1 MMTAPKATRVKA
13 EEVNWA
19 GVGSV
24 LDPVIAYD
32 PAEPQ
37 ALRRTVLL
45 LTKQDEH
52 IEFEEPVWPIW
63 VPTPDSETTVADFEK
78 QWADASAQA
87 RSTAKW
93 IATVLG
99 AALAALIGSAPLA
112 NLRDLYVPRLAY
124 LYGGVGL
131 VLVALTLFLVLRVL
145 VPRVTGFDDLTSGG
159 RSFRTLGGRWFRKL
173 RGRSFRELKARLEGH
188 GGVLL
193 PTGISSFDEL
203 ACRAQLEERTLNQ
216 LAILLTQVK
225 HPDSA
230 ISKERGAASSLLHR
244 SKKPDADTNEQR
256 YATLAAAQAG
266 RAQWLTYLTET
277 ITQWTAV
284 ASYQDVADRA
294 GLARGVGLI
303 SGTVGTALIVVSFLM
318 PTVKTPTA
326 NLATYRIANDG
337 VAAAAAQSAI
347 GGAHCAKFKGIVVGR
362 DAQDNVT
369 ILVQPDAGCDAA
381 SITIPGT
388 DLVQIAGG

>member
-1 MMTAPKATRVKA
+1 MTAPEAMSVKA
-13 EEVNWA
+13 EDVNWA
-19 GVGSV
+19 RVRSV
-24 LDPVIAYD
+24 LAPVIDYD
-32 PAEPQ
+32 SAKPQ

-45 LTKQDEH
+45 VTKQNER
-52 IEFEEPVWPIW
+52 INFEEPLWPIW

-93 IATVLG
+93 LATVLG

-112 NLRDLYVPRLAY
+112 NLRGLYVPWLAY

-159 RSFRTLGGRWFRKL
+159 RSFSKL
-173 RGRSFRELKARLEGH
+173 KNRLEGH

-193 PTGISSFDEL
+193 PTGIRSMDEL
-203 ACRAQLEERTLNQ
+203 ACRAQLEALTLNQ
-216 LAILLTQVK
+216 LAILLTEVK
-225 HPDSA
+225 QPDSV
-230 ISKERGAASSLLHR
+230 ISKEGGAASSLLDR
-244 SKKPDADTNEQR
+244 SEKPDANANEQR
-256 YATLAAAQAG
+256 HDTLMAAQAG

-284 ASYQDVADRA
+284 ASYQDVENRA
-294 GLARGVGLI
+294 RLARVVGLI

-326 NLATYRIANDG
+326 DLATYRIANDG

-347 GGAHCAKFKGIVVGR
+347 GGANCAQFKGIVVGR

-369 ILVQPDAGCDAA
+369 ILVQPDAGCNAA
-381 SITIPGT
+381 SVTIPGI
-388 DLVQIAGG
+388 DLVEIAGS

>member
-1 MMTAPKATRVKA
+1 MTAPEATSVKA
-13 EEVNWA
+13 EGVNWA
-19 GVGSV
+19 GVESV
-24 LDPVIAYD
+24 LNPVIDYD
-32 PAEPQ
+32 PAKPQ

-45 LTKQDEH
+45 LTKQKEH
-52 IEFEEPVWPIW
+52 LKFEEPVWPIW

-93 IATVLG
+93 LATVLG
-99 AALAALIGSAPLA
+99 AALGALIGSAPLA
-112 NLRDLYVPRLAY
+112 NLRDLYVPWLAY
-124 LYGGVGL
+124 LYGGAGL
-131 VLVALTLFLVLRVL
+131 VLLALTLFLVLRVL
-145 VPRVTGFDDLTSGG
+145 VPRVTGFNDLTSGG
-159 RSFRTLGGRWFRKL
+159 RSFRKL
-173 RGRSFRELKARLEGH
+173 KTRLEGH

-193 PTGISSFDEL
+193 PTGITSMDEL
-203 ACRAQLEERTLNQ
+203 ACRAQLEARTLNQ
-216 LAILLTQVK
+216 LAILLTEVK
-225 HPDSA
+225 PDSA
-230 ISKERGAASSLLHR
+230 ISKEGGAASSLLHR
-244 SKKPDADTNEQR
+244 STKPDANTDEQR
-256 YATLAAAQAG
+256 YATLMAAQAG

-284 ASYQDVADRA
+284 ASYQDVENRA
-294 GLARGVGLI
+294 RLARVVGLI

-347 GGAHCAKFKGIVVGR
+347 GGANCSKFKGIVVSR

-381 SITIPGT
+381 SITIPGI
-388 DLVQIAGG
+388 DLVQIAGS